1 MPTRPNTVS
10 GHRGPASSVLPD
22 GAFGTCAIFMDH
34 PAGSS
39 CCTAASSSAVVKGLW
54 TKVSNRALGS
64 RFNFAAS
71 PSSSR
76 SEVTT
81 TGNAMTDREAFLAA
95 VVEKLKTAQQETAV
109 YWETLVRIAVKHAT
123 EAAAKE
129 DRGGYLEGAGTP
141 TMELRIKG

>member
-1 MPTRPNTVS
+1 
-10 GHRGPASSVLPD
+10 
-22 GAFGTCAIFMDH
+22 
-34 PAGSS
+34 
-39 CCTAASSSAVVKGLW
+39 
-54 TKVSNRALGS
+54 
-64 RFNFAAS
+64 
-71 PSSSR
+71 
-76 SEVTT
+76 
-81 TGNAMTDREAFLAA
+81 MTDREAFLAA